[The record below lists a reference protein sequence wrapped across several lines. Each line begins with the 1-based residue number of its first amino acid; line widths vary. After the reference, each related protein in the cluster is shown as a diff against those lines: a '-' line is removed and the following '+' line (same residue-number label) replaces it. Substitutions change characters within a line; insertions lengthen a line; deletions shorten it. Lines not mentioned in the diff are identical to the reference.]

1 MGGIMATVFKSA
13 ARERSAHRIERY
25 NADMR
30 LWMRILMWATRNC
43 DR

>member
-1 MGGIMATVFKSA
+1 MATVFKGDVPQRA
-13 ARERSAHRIERY
+13 ARRVERY

-30 LWMRILMWATRNC
+30 LWMRVLMWATRNC

>member
-1 MGGIMATVFKSA
+1 MATLLGNRAPQRA
-13 ARERSAHRIERY
+13 ARRVERY

-30 LWMRILMWATRNC
+30 LWMRVLMWATRNC